1 MALGYK
7 YDLGDVFYCDI
18 NSAEWIIMKA
28 EMKQSP
34 VTYGLK
40 EINYTVRLVK
50 PVDGNNYW
58 EQEVSE
64 DFINGNFKFI
74 RNAKP
79 LSLSGVNGAGLLKQ
93 ALDREQAYTGGDWSY
108 QAPPTPSCWHPNK
121 YINKV
126 FTTAFWVCPDCKK
139 DLGNA

>member
-18 NSAEWIIMKA
+18 NSAEWIILKA

-74 RNAKP
+74 RNARP
-79 LSLSGVNGAGLLKQ
+79 SVLGVNLADNLKQ
-93 ALDREQAYTGGDWSY
+93 AYREQVYTGGEWSV
-108 QAPPTPSCWHPNK
+108 PPTPSCWHPNK
-121 YINKV
+121 YINKI